1 MCGIIGYVGDDE
13 ALPVLMNGLRRM
25 EYRGYDSAGVAVVQ
39 NGHTKVLKRQGKLAN
54 LTAALETKKLAGHLG
69 IGHTRWATHGAPSVL
84 NAHPHQTGEITIVHN
99 GIIENYAELK
109 AELIAKHHRNIISDT
124 DTEVLAHLI
133 AVKSETHKPL
143 EAAVLAAL
151 LEVEGTFGLLVL
163 DEREPDK
170 LVAARRG
177 SPLLLGITDNA
188 IFVAS
193 DATAIVSYTDRVV
206 YMDDDEIAVCRGGQ
220 YEILDFE
227 AQAKEHEEHQIKI
240 ELKAIEKAGYDHFL
254 LKEIMEQPK
263 TIQDIL
269 RGRLDASA
277 GTSHL
282 GGLNLDVS
290 FYQNLTRFQI
300 VACGTASYAGI
311 VGKYLLER
319 MTGIAVDVEVG
330 SEFRYREPVLA
341 PGTTLGILLSQSGET
356 ADTLASA
363 QEMKRRG
370 MHTLGLVNV
379 VGSTLARDV
388 DGGVYLHAGPEI
400 SVASTKAF
408 TAQVIAEMLVGLQIG
423 RARKLGA
430 VEGKEII
437 AALEA
442 LPAQV
447 QQILDKRG
455 HIEAVA
461 KKLAHH
467 DNALY
472 LGRDAMYPVA
482 LEGSLKLKETAYVHS
497 EAYAAGEMK
506 HGAVALI
513 DEDFLVVFV
522 IPKNDL
528 YDKARSNL
536 EEVRARHGQLLIVGT
551 EGDES
556 LNGFSDNVLT
566 IPESSPW
573 TQPILANIPLQLF
586 AYYMAVARGADVD
599 QPRNLAKSVTVE

>member
-1 MCGIIGYVGDDE
+1 MCGIIGYIGEDS
-13 ALPVLMNGLRRM
+13 ALPVLISGLRRM
-25 EYRGYDSAGVAVVQ
+25 EYRGYDSAVVALLDG
-39 NGHTKVLKRQGKLAN
+39 GHTTVLKRQGKLVN
-54 LTAALETKKLAGHLG
+54 LATALEDHKLSGHVG
-69 IGHTRWATHGAPSVL
+69 IGHTRWATHGVPNEL
-84 NAHPHQTGEITIVHN
+84 NAHPHQTGPITVVHN

-109 AELIAKHHRNIISDT
+109 KELVAKHGRKVVSDT

-133 AVKSETHKPL
+133 AVKTETQSPL

-170 LVAARRG
+170 IVAARRG
-177 SPLLLGITDNA
+177 SPLMLGISDDA
-188 IFVAS
+188 IYIAS
-193 DATAIVSYTDRVV
+193 DATAIISHTDRVV
-206 YMDDDEIAVCRGGQ
+206 YMDDDEIAVCRAGE

-227 AQAKEHEEHQIKI
+227 AQAKEHEEQQIKI
-240 ELKAIEKAGYDHFL
+240 EIKAIEKAGYDHFL

-263 TIQDIL
+263 TIADIL
-269 RGRLDASA
+269 RGRLDATA

-282 GGLNLDVS
+282 GGLNLDPDY
-290 FYQNLTRFQI
+290 YQNLTRFQI

-311 VGKYLLER
+311 VGKYLLEK

-330 SEFRYREPVLA
+330 SEFRYREPVIA
-341 PGTTLGILLSQSGET
+341 PSTTLGILVSQSGET

-370 MHTLGLVNV
+370 MRTLGLVNV

-423 RARKLGA
+423 RARKLSA

-442 LPAQV
+442 LPGQV
-447 QQILDKRG
+447 QQILDKRSD
-455 HIEAVA
+455 IQAIA

-467 DNALY
+467 DNALF

-513 DEDFLVVFV
+513 DENFLVVFV

-528 YDKARSNL
+528 YDKSRSNL
-536 EEVRARHGQLLIVGT
+536 EEVRARHGQLLLVGT

-556 LNGFSDNVLT
+556 LKGFSDNVMT

-573 TQPILANIPLQLF
+573 TQAILANIPLQLF
-586 AYYMAVARGADVD
+586 AYYMAVERGNDVD